1 MKHSDLLS
9 LNSTFSLD
17 SNINDTLVRAGQRR
31 LLSVE
36 TDFPASVDIASL
48 TPATGFSINGVRQ
61 GDGVGY
67 SVSSAGDIN
76 HDGIDDVIIGAPNVN
91 SLAGACYVIFG
102 KPGIGSLNSI
112 MPSNLNGKNGFVLT
126 GVAGNSYS
134 ESGSSV
140 SGVGDI
146 NGDGIDDLIIG
157 APYTNS
163 DTGASY
169 VVFGKADIGSSGSI
183 ALSSLNGANGFVV
196 TGINGGNSCPPC
208 DYSGTSVSGV
218 GDINSDGVNDFIIG
232 APGANF
238 NAGASY
244 VVFGGVAIGSSGN
257 IALSSLN
264 GTNGFVLNGIN
275 GGFGSGDASGTSV
288 SGADDVNGDGV
299 SDLII
304 GAPGYNSQ
312 TSASYVVFGKPDI
325 GKSGNIALSSLNG
338 SNGFVIKS
346 DADYAQFGASVSGAG
361 DVNGDELAD
370 LIIGAPYVNSG
381 AGAGYIIF
389 GNPDIGNSGNI
400 TLSSLNSS
408 NGFILNGVLSRG
420 SVGASV
426 SGAGDVNDD
435 GVDDLIIGAPSMGCS
450 FIIFGNSNVD
460 SFSNMTL
467 FCLNGISLNG
477 VNGFIFYGFGDSVSS
492 AGDVNADGVDD
503 LVIGS
508 TQTASGGAGYII
520 FGDAIISLLNNQLTI
535 PKGNTVLLNSSDLNA
550 TYLTHFSW
558 NSNILFTVSGIEHG
572 YFSFVN
578 NSFIAI
584 TNFLQQHINHG
595 EVQFTHDDSAF
606 PPSYNIQIGQG
617 LIALTQPAAITF
629 IHRGATLVNNKFFVN
644 QGQTLT
650 LFSSQLNAK
659 DLDNSNDDPSL
670 IFLASSVQH
679 GYFQQAGNPGVAIT
693 GFVQSQVEVGAIQF
707 VHDGSLSAPSCNIG
721 VSDGSITTT
730 PQPCNITFNLAPILG
745 NNTMTLNQRQS
756 LVLNNTMFSAMDP
769 DNSASDLTFIVSNVR
784 HGQFELMNRPGDP
797 ITSFTQSQISNGTVQ
812 FVQDGTVYAPGD
824 WVAVSDG
831 KMTIPAQAT
840 QIFFNAAPVLIN
852 NQLTVKQG
860 QTVVLNSNDFSA
872 TDPDDSAPGLTFVV
886 SDVTQGRFEFLDSPG
901 NPLFHFTQAQLQN
914 GSIQF
919 VQNNSIYAPGI
930 SMAVSDGKM
939 IIPAQA
945 THITFDASPVLTT
958 NQLVLG
964 QGQTVLMSAINLA
977 ATDPDNSAPS
987 LIFLIS
993 AVQHGYFQRN
1003 SDLGAAIMQFA
1014 QGEVQ
1019 NSVIQFV
1026 ADGSTSIPGYQVSV
1040 SDGIMTTTPQSSAV
1054 TFYVAP
1060 TLVNNNLSVNQGQSV
1075 IFTTDN
1081 LSAVDPNF
1089 GADSLTFIIG
1099 EVQYGHFELINNRGV
1114 LIASFTQRQI
1124 ENNQVQFI
1132 TDGSSNAPV
1141 YSIALTNGKV
1151 TTPAQLSVVS
1161 FHIAPVL
1168 VSNSLSITQGQTIIL
1183 TLAQLS
1189 ATQAGNYV
1197 GSLTFIISGV
1207 TGGRFALVGAANIA
1221 ITQFTQT
1228 QIQKGEVEFTQ
1239 DDTATVPGYSVTVS
1253 DGQISTSLQPAEIT
1267 FEAMPVLEKNILT
1280 VTQGQTLILTSDQLS
1295 ATDRETP
1302 SGELVF
1308 TASAVQHGHFEDI
1321 GASGIATMQ
1330 FSQQRIAGGAI
1341 KFITD
1346 GSSDSPA
1353 YNVSVSDGLLFTL
1366 PSAAIVNFS
1375 PRTGITEQSTST
1387 IVRNAIMGAV
1397 ISGVMGFGFFVV
1409 QLCIR
1414 RRAEKYFEQATID
1427 AEGAGKEQADFHKN
1441 VIRPVTKRVLERVKI
1456 AGITGYVSQNTARD
1470 TVSAIIAII
1479 HQLERQGVN
1488 MDLNKL
1494 KAVDQTHLVDLI
1506 ARKTR
1511 HVLVPDVSCCSVTRL
1526 ARFFCA
1532 ETTPQKMEEKAAE
1545 IAAKVKAGWVGP
1557 TSRRQDDQKVLN
1569 ILTLEQKMS
1578 LELKSFTPDIVLENE
1593 SADQAMMVSPSQP
1606 INAQRHM
1613 SSSQDFDAE
1622 SGSPARTGVF
1632 SSLEKRPLNTIVS
1645 STVDKGFS

>member
-1 MKHSDLLS
+1 M
-9 LNSTFSLD
+9 
-17 SNINDTLVRAGQRR
+17 
-31 LLSVE
+31 
-36 TDFPASVDIASL
+36 
-48 TPATGFSINGVRQ
+48 
-61 GDGVGY
+61 
-67 SVSSAGDIN
+67 SSAGDIN
-76 HDGIDDVIIGAPNVN
+76 NDGIDDIIVGAPNDHSSV
-91 SLAGACYVIFG
+91 SAYYVIFG
-102 KPGIGSLNSI
+102 KPGIGSLSSI
-112 MPSNLNGKNGFVLT
+112 MPSSLNGKNGFVLT
-126 GVAGNSYS
+126 GVAGSYS

-140 SGVGDI
+140 SGIGDI

-157 APYTNS
+157 APNINS
-163 DTGASY
+163 EAGASY
-169 VVFGKADIGSSGSI
+169 IVFGKANIGSSGSI
-183 ALSSLNGANGFVV
+183 ALSDLNGANGFVV
-196 TGINGGNSCPPC
+196 TGIDGGNSCPPC

-218 GDINSDGVNDFIIG
+218 GDINNDGINDFIIG

-238 NAGASY
+238 FAGASY
-244 VVFGGVAIGSSGN
+244 VVFGGVAIGSSGS

-264 GTNGFVLNGIN
+264 GTNGFVLNGII

-288 SGADDVNGDGV
+288 SGAGDVNGDGV

-312 TSASYVVFGKPDI
+312 TSASYVVFGKPDM

-346 DADYAQFGASVSGAG
+346 DADYAQFGASVSSAG
-361 DVNGDELAD
+361 DINGDGLDD
-370 LIIGAPYVNSG
+370 LIIGAPYANSG

-408 NGFILNGVLSRG
+408 NGFVLNGVLSGG

-450 FIIFGNSNVD
+450 FIIFGNSNMD
-460 SFSNMTL
+460 SLSNITL
-467 FCLNGISLNG
+467 FCLNGMSLNG
-477 VNGFIFYGFGDSVSS
+477 VNGFILNGGYGFGTSVSG
-492 AGDVNADGVDD
+492 AGDINVDGVDD

-508 TQTASGGAGYII
+508 PSNIAGTGYVI
-520 FGDAIISLLNNQLTI
+520 FGDAIISLLNNQLMVT
-535 PKGNTVLLNSSDLNA
+535 KGNTVLLNSSYLNA
-550 TYLTHFSW
+550 TYLAHFAW
-558 NSNILFTVSGIEHG
+558 NSNILFTVSGIAHG

-578 NSFIAI
+578 NSFFAI
-584 TNFLQQHINHG
+584 TNFLQQHINNG

-606 PPSYNIQIGQG
+606 PPAYNVQIGHG
-617 LIALTQPAAITF
+617 LIVLTQPASVTF
-629 IHRGATLVNNKFFVN
+629 IHRGATLMNNKLFVN
-644 QGQTLT
+644 QGQPLA
-650 LFSSQLNAK
+650 LFPSQLSAK

-679 GYFQQAGNPGVAIT
+679 GYFQQAGNPGVTIT
-693 GFVQSQVEVGAIQF
+693 GFIQSQVNIGAIQF
-707 VHDGSLSAPSCNIG
+707 VHDGSMSAPSCHIA
-721 VSDGSITTT
+721 VSDGSLTTA

-745 NNTMTLNQRQS
+745 NNTLTLNQGQS

-797 ITSFTQSQISNGTVQ
+797 ITSFTQSQIFNSTVQ
-812 FVQDGTVYAPGD
+812 FVQDGTMYAPGN

-852 NQLTVKQG
+852 NQLTVNQG

-872 TDPDDSAPGLTFVV
+872 TDPDDSAPGLNFVV
-886 SDVTQGRFEFLDSPG
+886 SDVTQGRFEFLDSPS

-919 VQNNSIYAPGI
+919 VQNNSIYAPSI

-939 IIPAQA
+939 TIPAQM
-945 THITFDASPVLTT
+945 TRVTFDASPVLTT
-958 NQLVLG
+958 NQLVLS

-1040 SDGIMTTTPQSSAV
+1040 SDGIITTTPQSSVV

-1060 TLVNNNLSVNQGQSV
+1060 TLVTNNLSVNQGQSV

-1124 ENNQVQFI
+1124 ENHQVQFM

-1168 VSNSLSITQGQTIIL
+1168 VSNSLSITQGQTLIL
-1183 TLAQLS
+1183 TSAQLS

-1197 GSLTFIISGV
+1197 GSLTFTISGV
-1207 TGGRFALVGAANIA
+1207 TGGRFALVSAANIA

-1302 SGELVF
+1302 GGELVF
-1308 TASAVQHGHFEDI
+1308 TASVVQHGHFEDI

-1330 FSQQRIAGGAI
+1330 FSQQRIASGAI

-1346 GSSDSPA
+1346 SSSDSPA
-1353 YNVSVSDGLLFTL
+1353 YNMSVSDGLLST
-1366 PSAAIVNFS
+1366 PSSAAIVNFS
-1375 PRTGITEQSTST
+1375 PSPEIVEQSTST
-1387 IVRNAIMGAV
+1387 IVRNAITGAI
-1397 ISGVMGFGFFVV
+1397 ISGGVGFGFFVM

-1427 AEGAGKEQADFHKN
+1427 SEGVGKEQADFHKN
-1441 VIRPVTKRVLERVKI
+1441 VVRPVTKRVLERVKI
-1456 AGITGYVSQNTARD
+1456 AGITGYVSQNTARN
-1470 TVSAIIAII
+1470 TVSAIIDII

-1488 MDLNKL
+1488 MDLHKL

-1506 ARKTR
+1506 ARKT
-1511 HVLVPDVSCCSVTRL
+1511 PSCVSTGCVMLFGHSIGAIFLCGNH
-1526 ARFFCA
+1526 
-1532 ETTPQKMEEKAAE
+1532 TPKNGRK
-1545 IAAKVKAGWVGP
+1545 
-1557 TSRRQDDQKVLN
+1557 SRRN
-1569 ILTLEQKMS
+1569 
-1578 LELKSFTPDIVLENE
+1578 
-1593 SADQAMMVSPSQP
+1593 
-1606 INAQRHM
+1606 RC
-1613 SSSQDFDAE
+1613 
-1622 SGSPARTGVF
+1622 
-1632 SSLEKRPLNTIVS
+1632 
-1645 STVDKGFS
+1645 